1 MANVKFFTE
10 DDVEDGKATVVPATY
25 TITGLTQEE
34 YDTLLDSIT
43 DSVPIY
49 TGAKRLIA
57 ARLMITLIDNK
68 VIQ

>member
-10 DDVEDGKATVVPATY
+10 DDVEDGKATVVPETY

-34 YDTLLDSIT
+34 YDLITEAVGYSIHGM
-43 DSVPIY
+43 S
-49 TGAKRLIA
+49 KSSA
-57 ARLMITLIDNK
+57 ARLYVTLLDNK